1 MLDEDRGLFAIGDAM
16 VKFSE
21 WETAILRILCIKYQ
35 RIAEYKEGEKYKLE
49 DLVTAEE
56 MQRAIHQMTKYDIA
70 MSSTESARS
79 RVNDRLKRL
88 GIYMKKQPRAGY
100 YLKDMHYTKKRR

>member
-1 MLDEDRGLFAIGDAM
+1 MLDEERGLFAIGDTI

-35 RIAEYKEGEKYKLE
+35 RIAEYKEGEKYKLD

-70 MSSTESARS
+70 MTSTEATRS
-79 RVNDRLKRL
+79 RVAKRL
-88 GIYMKKQPRAGY
+88 RWLGFDIKKQPRAGY
-100 YLKDMHYTKKRR
+100 YLKDMHYIKKRR